1 VAQKFSYDDI
11 YKIYAWRD
19 NNTRLVL
26 TQGEGLSDN
35 VSNFSNTYVKT
46 AKFQLRDERGVI
58 AIPSDTAAKL
68 ALKKRDGTEAL
79 IEMFTS
85 YTSSSTTLSND
96 KNNGIVTFAIK
107 RSMTDVSGE
116 MTGEIRLH
124 TSTGIIKFYGIKF
137 YVYDGVSDNAAVQS
151 EAFSDLVAQTSK
163 VEALL
168 ANADSFGNLTALDDT
183 IAQGGTHPAT
193 SGVIY
198 NYLVGNYTKYASI
211 SPSDINSATDNQTIY
226 YINNTYEGHY
236 NRVLCVK
243 GTGSATQFR
252 FTSSGQIFYRQASVS
267 GSTVGSW
274 GDWISIGSRQNIQDS
289 AINTDKLDNGAVTS
303 AKIGTGEVKTA
314 NIDSSAVTTAKI
326 ADGNVTSAKIGNGQV
341 KTINI
346 EDEAVTPEKLSKS
359 YVETSRKIAN
369 IELQNDISVP
379 ALATALKSGLMRFVY
394 AHESG
399 SEPYSDGDYEGVH
412 INNATDFKTCYMYKN
427 SSNLAVGIMFCA
439 TVEAGVNPE
448 ITQYRFL
455 NNGEIS
461 YRHSSVQNG
470 SRVWDAQWTKIESTA
485 NKDTSSLNTSDHTT
499 YPSSKLVKTK
509 LDDKVDKTAKDTSSL
524 SDSDDKYP
532 TSKLV
537 LEELNKKLNIKY
549 VREVQSQATES
560 EIYIDNASDPY
571 AYYLIKGSG
580 GAVEGIMFCAS
591 IPNYNWGYTQ
601 VRIDYAG
608 NLKYRHRK
616 SDNTWEPD
624 SGWYSIESSKNKVTS
639 LSNSSTDDQY
649 PTAKTVYDAIIG
661 CEQYKDLGNSYV
673 NNSANHLDG
682 NTVYKY
688 GDGFV
693 IQANGSTSETQYYF
707 ASDGKLRYRTRTKT
721 GDIWNDWVDQFHFS
735 VLETQENKT
744 TTLSSSSTDNQ
755 YPTAKTVFD
764 NTMKFATITSTQLF
778 DADTHLDPQTI
789 YRYGSQGIILAAND
803 SERETQYYFAQD
815 GIMRYRYR
823 VKSGDVWGAWID
835 GSNFYSMIN
844 QEDIGNLLSPQNK
857 LDKYFVKTCVDKT
870 QVKLTPKTR
879 ILGFGD
885 SIMNRGYGGSWM
897 DIVKERTEC
906 YTPINKSVGGAQFA
920 VNSGTNTLSTQL
932 SSFHSAVNNNT
943 LVDADNHAVNI
954 SDINLIVVAGGTND
968 AYNGIPIN
976 SFKTA
981 VDTFFDDLKSEFE
994 DRNLSCPPVL
1004 VITPIRR
1011 GKESEINAPGN
1022 KNLENKIAKYSAVI
1036 NNLALQYGFSVLN
1049 GFDIPVLVDD
1059 MTIKGV
1065 GSETATISSFM
1076 YKTADSGDAYDDIL
1090 HVHPNP
1096 TAGCSTYAQA
1106 VINAVGF
1113 EPICSSVFS
1122 YTLSSSSWNNNQ
1134 QSISVP
1140 ANYVVTGD
1148 VMADTKFG
1156 DTTFNQLCTDGCAGI
1171 YISSTTSGSTLTL
1184 TAHALGNVPTANIT
1198 IQVTLTAVNDL
1209 S

>member
-1 VAQKFSYDDI
+1 MAVKYTSYDDV
-11 YKIYAWRD
+11 YKAYAWRD
-19 NNTRLVL
+19 NRRRLIV
-26 TQGEGLSDN
+26 TQGEGLSSSSTD
-35 VSNFSNTYVKT
+35 SNTYIKT
-46 AKFQLRDERGVI
+46 AKFQLRDEQG
-58 AIPSDTAAKL
+58 AIELPNSTTAVSL
-68 ALKKRDGTEAL
+68 ALKKPNGMEVLVSA
-79 IEMFTS
+79 FYN
-85 YTSSSTTLSND
+85 YTDSATTKSED
-96 KNNGIVTFAIK
+96 RENGIVYFAITQ
-107 RSMTDVSGE
+107 SMTDIAGEVS
-116 MTGEIRLH
+116 GEIRLT
-124 TSTGIIKFYGIKF
+124 TSTGVIKFYGINF
-137 YVYDGVSDNAAVQS
+137 FVYDGVSSNAAIQS
-151 EAFSDLVAQTSK
+151 NDFDHLVNALNK
-163 VEALL
+163 VEAVTV
-168 ANADSFGNLTALDDT
+168 DDDT
-183 IAQGGTHPAT
+183 VIAPLDEVITQGGLHPAA

-211 SPSDINSATDNQTIY
+211 STSDINTATDNQTIY
-226 YINNTYEGHY
+226 YVNNTYEGNY

-267 GSTVGSW
+267 SGTVGSW
-274 GDWISIGSRQNIQDS
+274 GDWTPIGSRQNIQNS

-314 NIDSSAVTTAKI
+314 NIDSNAVTTAKI
-326 ADGNVTSAKIGNGQV
+326 ADGNVTSAKIGTGQV
-341 KTINI
+341 KTTNI
-346 EDEAVTPEKLSKS
+346 EDESVTPEKLSKS

-369 IELQNDISVP
+369 IDLQSDISIP
-379 ALATALKSGLMRFVY
+379 ALATALKSRLMRFVY

-399 SEPYSDGDYEGVH
+399 SEPYNDGDYEGVH

-427 SSNLAVGIMFCA
+427 SSNLAIGIMFCT

-470 SRVWDAQWTKIESTA
+470 SRVWDAQWTKIE
-485 NKDTSSLNTSDHTT
+485 NTS
-499 YPSSKLVKTK
+499 
-509 LDDKVDKTAKDTSSL
+509 
-524 SDSDDKYP
+524 
-532 TSKLV
+532 
-537 LEELNKKLNIKY
+537 
-549 VREVQSQATES
+549 
-560 EIYIDNASDPY
+560 
-571 AYYLIKGSG
+571 
-580 GAVEGIMFCAS
+580 
-591 IPNYNWGYTQ
+591 
-601 VRIDYAG
+601 
-608 NLKYRHRK
+608 
-616 SDNTWEPD
+616 
-624 SGWYSIESSKNKVTS
+624 NKVNS

-721 GDIWNDWVDQFHFS
+721 GGVWNDWVDQFHFS

-744 TTLSSSSTDNQ
+744 TTLNSSSTDDQ
-755 YPTAKTVFD
+755 YPTAKTVYD

-789 YRYGSQGIILAAND
+789 YRYGTQGLILAAND
-803 SERETQYYFAQD
+803 SGRETQYYFAQD

-823 VKSGDVWGAWID
+823 VKSGNVWGDWVD
-835 GSNFYSMIN
+835 GNNFYGMIN
-844 QEDIGNLLSPQNK
+844 QEDIGQLLSPQNK
-857 LDKYFVKTCVDKT
+857 LDKYFVKTCIDKT
-870 QVKLTPKTR
+870 KVRLTQKTR

-897 DIVKERTEC
+897 DVVQERTGC
-906 YTPINKSVGGAQFA
+906 NIPINKSVGGAQFA
-920 VNSGTNTLSTQL
+920 VNSGSNTLASQL
-932 SSFHSAVNNNT
+932 SSFHNSVNNNT
-943 LVDADNHAVNI
+943 LVDADNHAVDI
-954 SDINLIVVAGGTND
+954 SEINLIVVAGGTND

-976 SFKTA
+976 NFKTA

-994 DRNLSCPPVL
+994 DRDMNCPPVL

-1096 TAGCSTYAQA
+1096 TSGRSTYAQA
-1106 VINAVGF
+1106 VINAIGF
-1113 EPICSSVFS
+1113 EPIHSSVFS
-1122 YTLSSSSWNNNQ
+1122 YTLLRNSWNNSQ

-1140 ANYVVTGD
+1140 ASYVVTGD
-1148 VMADTKFG
+1148 AIADTEI
-1156 DTTFNQLCTDGCAGI
+1156 DNTAYNQLCADGCYGI
-1171 YISSTTSGSTLTL
+1171 YVASSTSGNSLIL
-1184 TAHALGNVPTANIT
+1184 TAHALGNTPTADVT

-1209 S
+1209 SQ